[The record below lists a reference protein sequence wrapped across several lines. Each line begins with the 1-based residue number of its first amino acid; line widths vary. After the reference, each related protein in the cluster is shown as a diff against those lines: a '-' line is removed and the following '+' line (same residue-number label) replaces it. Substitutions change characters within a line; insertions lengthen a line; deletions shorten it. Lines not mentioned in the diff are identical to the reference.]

1 MIDKSGMLKTAA
13 STPEMIREAALL
25 GEAFPAGKAP
35 KFDDLIIAGMGGSAM
50 GGEVASFFLPE
61 LPIFVNRNYTLPEF
75 TGPRSLL
82 LALSYSGDTDETL
95 SCVREA
101 KQKKM
106 PVICITS
113 GGKLLELARKENY
126 PCLQIPPGLQPRAAL
141 PYLAIPVLKL
151 FEKWGFV
158 KELQPKIE
166 ETIRILND
174 LKESYLKD
182 DRNNPVMNLARKLQ
196 GKLPILFASTGLT
209 EIAGKRLKTQFNEN
223 SKQTAHL
230 AVFPELDHNE
240 IVNLAELKRSAH
252 NFSLVLLR
260 DEDDHSKVQKS
271 IEIVKS
277 LIGGN
282 LGGVNELVST
292 GRSRLARLFSLIY
305 FGDLLSVNLAILN
318 NIDPTPVDIITRFK
332 KELMR

>member
-1 MIDKSGMLKTAA
+1 MIDKSGMLNTAA
-13 STPEMIREAALL
+13 SIPEMIREAALL
-25 GEAFPAGKAP
+25 GEAFPAEKAP
-35 KFDDLIIAGMGGSAM
+35 KFDNLIIAGMGGSAM

-61 LPIFVNRNYTLPEF
+61 IPVFVNRNYTLPEF
-75 TGPRSLL
+75 AGPKSLL
-82 LALSYSGDTDETL
+82 LALSYSGETDETL

-113 GGKLLELARKENY
+113 GGKLLEISKKENY
-126 PCLQIPPGLQPRAAL
+126 PCLQIPPGFQPRAAL
-141 PYLAIPVLKL
+141 PYLSIPILKL
-151 FEKWGFV
+151 FEKWGYL
-158 KELQPKIE
+158 KELKPKID

-182 DRNNPVMNLARKLQ
+182 DRNNPVKNLAKKLQ
-196 GKLPILFASTGLT
+196 GKLPVIFASTGLT

-240 IVNLAELKRSAH
+240 IVNLAELKRASH
-252 NFSLVLLR
+252 SFSLILLR

-277 LIGGN
+277 LIGAN

-292 GRSRLARLFSLIY
+292 GRSTLARLFSLIY
-305 FGDLLSVNLAILN
+305 FGDLLSVNLAIMN